1 MQMSLPQFI
10 LANIN
15 MSWMN
20 SLQVLDWR
28 TSWVALRMKA
38 RTLILPSFILS
49 RCTYIANHLLNSTQ
63 YWIISRPMMKLTF
76 GWRQSMHARYSAIAC
91 STL

>member
-28 TSWVALRMKA
+28 TSWVALRMEV
-38 RTLILPSFILS
+38 RTLILSSFILS
-49 RCTYIANHLLNSTQ
+49 RYTCIVIQIMYSTQ
-63 YWIISRPMMKLTF
+63 CWIISRPMMKLTF
-76 GWRQSMHARYSAIAC
+76 LCIQSMPAR
-91 STL
+91 